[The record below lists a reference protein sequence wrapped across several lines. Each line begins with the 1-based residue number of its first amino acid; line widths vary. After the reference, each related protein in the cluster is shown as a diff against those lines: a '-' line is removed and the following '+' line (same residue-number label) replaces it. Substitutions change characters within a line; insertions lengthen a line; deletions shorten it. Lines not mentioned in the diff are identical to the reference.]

1 MPSPKLQYFDYEHL
15 PPHLQTISK
24 PVGDLA
30 RQLDA
35 MLPDGSQKELGM
47 QSLLDAK
54 DRFVRAALPI
64 KGKPPAD
71 PEQER
76 RVSVAAA
83 LLGAAPGDIDEIKI
97 PGPAGDPTYAYFLK
111 GRRMEGGKMTHKGVW
126 SNWNGTECWPDTKLP
141 T

>member
-1 MPSPKLQYFDYEHL
+1 MSSPKLQYFDYEHL

-54 DRFVRAALPI
+54 DRFVRAALPV
-64 KGKPPAD
+64 KSA
-71 PEQER
+71 
-76 RVSVAAA
+76 SVAIKAV
-83 LLGAAPGDIDEIKI
+83 DESDREPK
-97 PGPAGDPTYAYFLK
+97 
-111 GRRMEGGKMTHKGVW
+111 
-126 SNWNGTECWPDTKLP
+126 
-141 T
+141 

>member
-1 MPSPKLQYFDYEHL
+1 MSSPKLQYFDYEHL

-54 DRFVRAALPI
+54 DRFVRAALPPEPAYPLAPD
-64 KGKPPAD
+64 GQSKPPH
-71 PEQER
+71 
-76 RVSVAAA
+76 
-83 LLGAAPGDIDEIKI
+83 
-97 PGPAGDPTYAYFLK
+97 T
-111 GRRMEGGKMTHKGVW
+111 
-126 SNWNGTECWPDTKLP
+126 
-141 T
+141 

>member
-1 MPSPKLQYFDYEHL
+1 MSSPKLQYFDYEHL

-54 DRFVRAALPI
+54 DRFVRAALPV
-64 KGKPPAD
+64 KST
-71 PEQER
+71 
-76 RVSVAAA
+76 SVA
-83 LLGAAPGDIDEIKI
+83 IK
-97 PGPAGDPTYAYFLK
+97 AVDDSDRKA
-111 GRRMEGGKMTHKGVW
+111 E
-126 SNWNGTECWPDTKLP
+126 
-141 T
+141 